1 MVSRWLKASGM
12 AVGWERTLGI
22 RRPGGGMSDV
32 EGRVAGT
39 SELGDEVGRGI
50 GGFAAGVVFGALLG
64 AGIAL
69 MFAPERGDK
78 TRRRLRRRL
87 QRLREEA
94 AEGLQRAGKRTR

>member
-1 MVSRWLKASGM
+1 M
-12 AVGWERTLGI
+12 A
-22 RRPGGGMSDV
+22 DV

-39 SELGDEVGRGI
+39 SGLGDEAGRGI

-69 MFAPERGDK
+69 MFAPDRGDK

-87 QRLREEA
+87 QRLSEEA
-94 AEGLQRAGKRTR
+94 AEGLQRAGKRAR

>member
-1 MVSRWLKASGM
+1 M
-12 AVGWERTLGI
+12 A
-22 RRPGGGMSDV
+22 DV
-32 EGRVAGT
+32 EGRVADTG
-39 SELGDEVGRGI
+39 ELGDEMSRGI

-94 AEGLQRAGKRTR
+94 AEGLQRAGRRTR